1 MSIGKLSVEYE
12 NPVFSRFV
20 LEKLVFTVFSPFSK
34 QFVNRTATNLVCD
47 SSEIGA
53 ASGLK
58 KSRSEK
64 ANTCKP
70 FGKFPASVIEKNRT
84 LPKSLPWILPR
95 QNVQQTARQLRLF
108 RIFLRELAH
117 PAPDSLSLGYVVSLA
132 ISLQFCGCLHVEAH
146 PQLNAF
152 WFVSLWPTHFFQ
164 DYSRLRPLAFS
175 LPA

>member
-58 KSRSEK
+58 KAGQKKRILCEI
-64 ANTCKP
+64 
-70 FGKFPASVIEKNRT
+70 FGKFPAFVIVKNKALSNG
-84 LPKSLPWILPR
+84 LPGILPR
-95 QNVQQTARQLRLF
+95 QNVRQTAQQLRLF
-108 RIFLRELAH
+108 CILLRELAH

-132 ISLQFCGCLHVEAH
+132 ISL
-146 PQLNAF
+146 
-152 WFVSLWPTHFFQ
+152 
-164 DYSRLRPLAFS
+164 
-175 LPA
+175 